1 MVFVGMILM
10 MIASFSEGRGS
21 ASGGAIVLI
30 GPIPVILGSG
40 PESTWMI
47 LLAAVITVIA
57 LAAFLL
63 TRRRMHR

>member
-1 MVFVGMILM
+1 
-10 MIASFSEGRGS
+10 
-21 ASGGAIVLI
+21 VLI

-57 LAAFLL
+57 LVAFLL
-63 TRRRMHR
+63 TRRRMH

>member
-57 LAAFLL
+57 LVAFLL
-63 TRRRMHR
+63 TRRRMH